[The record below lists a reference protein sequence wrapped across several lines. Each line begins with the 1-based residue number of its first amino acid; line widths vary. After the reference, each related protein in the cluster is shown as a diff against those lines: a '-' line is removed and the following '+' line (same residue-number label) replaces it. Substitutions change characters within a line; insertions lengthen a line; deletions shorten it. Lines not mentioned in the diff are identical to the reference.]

1 LVVLVEDEWLVR
13 MEIAEALADAGFDV
27 VEFSSGEGAVEWLD
41 AGGTEPS
48 VLISDIRL
56 TGPATGWDVAEAYR
70 ARLPRIAVLYASANP
85 CDEAR
90 MVAGSRFMGKPSRT
104 DELVATCRQFC
115 AGA

>member
-1 LVVLVEDEWLVR
+1 MLVEDEWLVR

-27 VEFSSGEGAVEWLD
+27 VEFSSGEGAVEWLE

-85 CDEAR
+85 CEEAR
-90 MVAGSRFMGKPSRT
+90 MVAGSRFMGKPSHT
-104 DELVATCRQFC
+104 DELVATCRKFC